1 MTPDNA
7 RSPEILF
14 RQWLAAGIANALTSG
29 LLNPIDVAKTR
40 MQTSMRDATFRSTL
54 ISMAKDGG
62 ILRGWFLPGLSASMI
77 REMLSSGPRAGFYAP
92 VRDFYLSLIAST
104 AVNSNVSNGRESTAK
119 LLAAL
124 TTGVFGAVL
133 ANPIDVIKIRLMQDP
148 SSYSSTVGALG
159 IIAKSEGVAGLYKG
173 LLPSTLRGAFI
184 AAGEIGTYDIAKTN
198 LRSILNVQ
206 EESVSVHIGASLI
219 TGVVA
224 SVVAAPFDLIKARAM
239 ASTGSVETIS
249 SVLQQLS
256 REPGFPFSL
265 FRGVV
270 PAYFRLGPHA
280 LICFPVYEQ
289 FRILFGLG
297 YL

>member
-1 MTPDNA
+1 MSSTTSTDNN
-7 RSPEILF
+7 LF
-14 RQWLAAGIANALTSG
+14 RQWLAAGLANAFTSG

-40 MQTSMRDATFRSTL
+40 MQTTMLTSTFRSTL
-54 ISMAKDGG
+54 ISMANEGG
-62 ILRGWFLPGLSASMI
+62 IKGLFYPGLSASMI

-92 VRDFYLSLIAST
+92 VRDFYLSLQALRFSNST
-104 AVNSNVSNGRESTAK
+104 MRESTAK

-124 TTGVFGAVL
+124 TTGIFGAIL
-133 ANPIDVIKIRLMQDP
+133 ANPIDVVKIRLMKDP
-148 SSYSSTVGALG
+148 TSYSSTIGALG
-159 IIAKSEGVAGLYKG
+159 VIAKAEGLSGLYRG

-184 AAGEIGTYDIAKTN
+184 AAGEIGTYDIAKSN
-198 LRSILNVQ
+198 LRTILNVK
-206 EESVSVHIGASLI
+206 EESVAVHIGASLI

-249 SVLQQLS
+249 SVLRRLA
-256 REPGFPFSL
+256 REPGFPLTL

-280 LICFPVYEQ
+280 LICFPIYEQ
-289 FRILFGLG
+289 CRYIFGLG